1 MCNRIKSAKLIRCA
15 QTVYWDLINS
25 NINRD
30 GLSMS
35 VSFISWN
42 KNRSENDSNNIISL
56 CGVDSAI
63 L

>member
-1 MCNRIKSAKLIRCA
+1 MQK
-15 QTVYWDLINS
+15 TVYWDLINS

-35 VSFISWN
+35 ISFISWN
-42 KNRSENDSNNIISL
+42 KNRSENDSNDIISL

-63 L
+63 P